1 MMFPQAFE
9 YVAAGSAEEALASLG
24 AHGPDAKVLAGGQS
38 LLPLMKLRLAAPR
51 VLVDINGVREW
62 EGLSEDESGLSIGAL
77 VRHSAFT
84 GPSGRRGRYPLLAE
98 AAGQIADPLVRN
110 RGTMAGSLAHADPAA
125 DWGAVCTALGA
136 SVTARSPRGTRRIL
150 VQDLL
155 VDVFTTSLEPDEVIT
170 AVHIPPPT
178 GRPAGAYLKLE
189 RKVGDFAV
197 VGVALAAECD
207 ADGVVR
213 RAGIGLAA
221 VGPRAIRA
229 QAAEAALVGQRLTS
243 GLAREAADL
252 AQAAADPVSDQRGS
266 AAYKRDVV
274 RVFVVRGLEA
284 IRSKLAA
291 TA

>member
-1 MMFPQAFE
+1 MFPHAFD
-9 YVAAGSAEEALASLG
+9 YVAAGSAEEALEALG
-24 AHGPDAKVLAGGQS
+24 AHGPDTKVLAGGQS

-62 EGLSEDESGLSIGAL
+62 ESLVEDESGLRVGAL
-77 VRHSAFT
+77 VRHNAFT
-84 GPSGRRGRYPLLAE
+84 GRGDGSGRYPLLEE

-125 DWGAVCTALGA
+125 DWGAVLVALGA
-136 SVTARSPRGTRRIL
+136 SATVRSPRGTRRIL

-155 VDVFTTSLEPDEVIT
+155 VDVFTTSLEADEIIT
-170 AVHIPPPT
+170 GIEIPRPE

-197 VGVALAAECD
+197 VGVALAVECD
-207 ADGVVR
+207 PAGIVR

-221 VGPRAIRA
+221 VGPKAIRA
-229 QAAEAALVGQRLTS
+229 EAAEAALIGQPL
-243 GLAREAADL
+243 GPALAREAADL
-252 AQAAADPVSDQRGS
+252 AQKAADPVSDQRGS

-284 IRSKLAA
+284 IRARLAR